1 MSGGG
6 GALENAESGIQDCP
20 EFGACNAATDCTL
33 SLSQIPPR
41 ASRRGSR
48 NPRILL
54 VTEAPDEE
62 SSGGTAYQG
71 STSTRMKN
79 FFCREDYGIGLDDG
93 NFDSF
98 TEFLQENQIY
108 ATSAVKCCIAEGGG
122 SDISEHVIETCTEMY
137 LEKQIQAMSE
147 LELIIPMGVIATS
160 AILGKSPDRFQL
172 TSILG
177 RRNQGVFQNYDKW
190 GADVVVLPHPS
201 GMNPLSNPPV
211 VDGEGSRSRWRD
223 VESFRRALEEIRNR
237 LNSMGYDVLDGNPT
251 CWDSPDGLS
260 RF

>member
-1 MSGGG
+1 MSGRKD
-6 GALENAESGIQDCP
+6 ALEKAESGFQDCSKLKS
-20 EFGACNAATDCTL
+20 CNADSDCTL
-33 SLSQIPPR
+33 ELSQIPPG

-54 VTEAPDEE
+54 VTEAPDED
-62 SSGGTAYQG
+62 SSEGTAYQG
-71 STSTRMKN
+71 STSTRMQN
-79 FFCREDYGIGLDDG
+79 FFCREDYGIGLDQG

-98 TEFLQENQIY
+98 SEFLRENRIY
-108 ATSAVKCCIAEGGG
+108 ATSAVKCCIVEGGG
-122 SDISEHVIETCTEMY
+122 NEVGYDVIETCSKMY
-137 LEKQIQAMSE
+137 LENQIEAMPN
-147 LELIIPMGVIATS
+147 LELIIPMGTVATA
-160 AILGKSPDRFQL
+160 AILRTSPDEFQL

-177 RRNQGVFQNYDKW
+177 RRNQGVFQNYDNW
-190 GADVVVLPHPS
+190 GADVIALPHPS
-201 GMNPLSNPPV
+201 GMSPLSNPPV

-237 LNSMGYDVLDGNPT
+237 LDTMGYDVLDGNPT